1 MRGLVFLAVLLK
13 TVYTQTINKCYPF
26 FIDDRLGFDLTQLDV
41 QNNYNPYEVPVSPFT
56 NSRNVPVNNAKIVF
70 KVCGAID
77 TPPANCTAGKEI
89 IAYYIEGTTCLPMT
103 TLLSEREQSLNKD
116 SSDNDNVKGVNIWYN
131 NGNLQAEVRSAM
143 NYSIK
148 FAVTCDK
155 AITTGF
161 KWSAAYS
168 DGGYITASTTGAPG
182 CNYGIGDLLDMFAR
196 NRFIFFPIF
205 IVLGGIFTFFGRH
218 AYRWTLLGV
227 GLILGFLVVTGIC
240 YATGYMIGASDTKR
254 YIIYAIGIA
263 VGALSGYLMF
273 RFEEN
278 TTSVVVATFAL
289 IICKAVLVLFLPQIS
304 MNGYV
309 TMILL
314 IICGAIGGVVAS
326 QWRDPSLIFSTSFG
340 GAFMSVLCFGYLTT
354 LLDPPGVIVSKA
366 RAGESIVAPYLFGM
380 TWIGL
385 SVGGLIFQC
394 KQLKKE
400 QEQKEAEKDKAT
412 NGSEPASTTTKEDAK
427 QKLAENPL

>member
-1 MRGLVFLAVLLK
+1 MLQ
-13 TVYTQTINKCYPF
+13 TQDLQGF
-26 FIDDRLGFDLTQLDV
+26 GVWGLGF
-41 QNNYNPYEVPVSPFT
+41 
-56 NSRNVPVNNAKIVF
+56 
-70 KVCGAID
+70 
-77 TPPANCTAGKEI
+77 
-89 IAYYIEGTTCLPMT
+89 
-103 TLLSEREQSLNKD
+103 
-116 SSDNDNVKGVNIWYN
+116 GVW
-131 NGNLQAEVRSAM
+131 GL
-143 NYSIK
+143 
-148 FAVTCDK
+148 
-155 AITTGF
+155 GF
-161 KWSAAYS
+161 
-168 DGGYITASTTGAPG
+168 
-182 CNYGIGDLLDMFAR
+182 
-196 NRFIFFPIF
+196 
-205 IVLGGIFTFFGRH
+205 
-218 AYRWTLLGV
+218 GV
-227 GLILGFLVVTGIC
+227 WGLGFLVVTGIC